1 MILAADST
9 NGVVMVPTS
18 ILKDYIAEGYQ
29 IDNKNF
35 FDSLSDL
42 NNHIISEIKS
52 LRSLIK
58 IHKEFGINR

>member
-18 ILKDYIAEGYQ
+18 ILKEYIAEGYQ

>member
-9 NGVVMVPTS
+9 HGVVMVPTS
-18 ILKDYIAEGYQ
+18 ILKENIAEGYQ